1 MAAKL
6 QASFFHVFC
15 LFHNNPPITQTSIPS
30 APAPKMPLSPRD
42 GNGQTR
48 RDPTSLQSGTAKR
61 TSKTATLR
69 DPVPSYTS
77 EASYLTNPYA
87 SVPPGTAISPP
98 RDGVEEVTSASR
110 RSPAAP
116 PGLAPIRQPT
126 PSSSFIFPAQN
137 FIPATSSYFNLA
149 TDLAT
154 QLLSGSHPLRLS
166 VAIEHAAFIWDCIR
180 DGDGSR
186 AMARRAIR
194 DCHAAK
200 EGLSDADFE
209 DAAECVGVLGR
220 MMRREG
226 LSGSPSLS
234 RRSVGSS
241 RSTVTPRAPQTA
253 TSRRGASAMTGSGLA
268 PDRSPTSTRS
278 SPRAVRSHGRRTG
291 SDGPSSAQG
300 SPTRSRASRGSPG
313 GGHRQSGSGGT
324 TKALSGRERKG
335 SHSTKGSGSSAKSRS
350 DDSKENIPRGATAL
364 RGSGVTR
371 GDRTSRSRNI
381 SARGLR

>member
-1 MAAKL
+1 MASSDVDQKYLAQQAQFTSHSSPLMSSSLFQILGLSVMLARKLVRARRLRRLDTSRDTKSLQLYHHIIWLSREGLAILQTFVLPYTQEGQHGPELQVLAAKL

-30 APAPKMPLSPRD
+30 ATIPPVPLSPRA

-48 RDPTSLQSGTAKR
+48 RDR
-61 TSKTATLR
+61 TPPDASTQRKPPTLR

-98 RDGVEEVTSASR
+98 SGTIHSPSSTR

-137 FIPATSSYFNLA
+137 FLPATSSYFNLA
-149 TDLAT
+149 TSLAA
-154 QLLSGSHPLRLS
+154 QLLPGSHPLRLS
-166 VAIEHAAFIWDCIR
+166 VAIEHAAFLWDCVR

-226 LSGSPSLS
+226 LSGSPSF
-234 RRSVGSS
+234 G
-241 RSTVTPRAPQTA
+241 
-253 TSRRGASAMTGSGLA
+253 
-268 PDRSPTSTRS
+268 
-278 SPRAVRSHGRRTG
+278 
-291 SDGPSSAQG
+291 
-300 SPTRSRASRGSPG
+300 
-313 GGHRQSGSGGT
+313 
-324 TKALSGRERKG
+324 
-335 SHSTKGSGSSAKSRS
+335 
-350 DDSKENIPRGATAL
+350 
-364 RGSGVTR
+364 
-371 GDRTSRSRNI
+371 
-381 SARGLR
+381 